1 MRILHVSPSYF
12 PCLGGAQLHLQEV
25 SERLVSRGHDVT
37 VLTANVT
44 SAWNLSAC
52 RYGDL
57 PEAEIINGVKVVRF
71 RPDGGLVGSAVARWL
86 ELRGGHRSLGLLF
99 TRDGRDLIRQGPRS
113 AFPIIRSILRSRADV
128 VATMNWF
135 WPVAYY
141 AYLARKIKAFPLVGI
156 PLFHPAEA
164 WAHRDSYERM
174 LSQCDA
180 VVTNTAFEADFAR
193 QRGASRV
200 EVGGVGIEPRAFT
213 KRNGAAIRARY
224 RLGDRPVVGFVGRQ
238 TPNKGI
244 HVILEAIRQVWA
256 WNPEVRLVLAGPKPE
271 PSSPVESLLETFSPT
286 ERDRIVRIHDFEE
299 REKASIYDAFDLLV
313 LPSIGESFGLAYL
326 EAWACN
332 KPVIGA
338 RIGPTECVIDEGV
351 DGFLV
356 DPDDADALACRIK
369 ELLSDPAKRERMGRS
384 GHDKTMARFTWDQV
398 TDKVERLY
406 RDLVAAR
413 HRGAAPAER

>member
-12 PCLGGAQLHLQEV
+12 PCLGGAELHLQEV
-25 SERLVSRGHDVT
+25 SERLAARGHDVT

-44 SAWNLSAC
+44 AYWDLAAC
-52 RYGDL
+52 RHGDL
-57 PEAEIINGVKVVRF
+57 PEAEIINAVKVVRF
-71 RPDGGLVGSAVARWL
+71 RPDGGALGAAIAGWL
-86 ELRGGHRSLGLLF
+86 RLAGGHRSLQLLLSREGLDMV
-99 TRDGRDLIRQGPRS
+99 RRGPRATFS
-113 AFPIIRSILRSRADV
+113 VIPRILRSKADV
-128 VATMNWF
+128 VATMGWF
-135 WPVAYY
+135 WPTAYY
-141 AYLARKIKAFPLVGI
+141 AYLARRLAAFPLVGI

-164 WAHRDSYERM
+164 WAHRSIYDRI
-174 LSQCDA
+174 LARCDA
-180 VVTNTAFEADFAR
+180 VVANTEFEAAFAR
-193 QRGASRV
+193 GRGAVRT
-200 EVGGVGIEPRAFT
+200 EVAGVGIDPRAFT
-213 KRNGAAIRARY
+213 DRDGAAIRARFG
-224 RLGDRPVVGFVGRQ
+224 LGDHPVVGFVGRQ

-244 HVILEAIRQVWA
+244 VVILEAIRRIWQ
-256 WNPEVRLVLAGPKPE
+256 WNPEVRLVLAGPKPH
-271 PSSPVESLLETFSPT
+271 PSSPVETLLEGFTPG

-332 KPVIGA
+332 RPVIGA

-356 DPDDADALACRIK
+356 APDDADALACRIK

-406 RDLVAAR
+406 RDLAAAR
-413 HRGAAPAER
+413 HQAADPARR